1 MSGSSKLS
9 TSQSSRGMTSTPAC
23 KGGFPFPAFDASA
36 VTDVHGHLTVP
47 SLKERI
53 GKNLFLFV
61 PSGFVDRYLWIVIYI
76 MLCIWYL
83 SSQYCDL

>member
-1 MSGSSKLS
+1 MPGSSKLS
-9 TSQSSRGMTSTPAC
+9 SSSQSSRGMTSTPTC

-53 GKNLFLFV
+53 GKNVFLFFLLKC
-61 PSGFVDRYLWIVIYI
+61 GLLLDTHG
-76 MLCIWYL
+76 
-83 SSQYCDL
+83 